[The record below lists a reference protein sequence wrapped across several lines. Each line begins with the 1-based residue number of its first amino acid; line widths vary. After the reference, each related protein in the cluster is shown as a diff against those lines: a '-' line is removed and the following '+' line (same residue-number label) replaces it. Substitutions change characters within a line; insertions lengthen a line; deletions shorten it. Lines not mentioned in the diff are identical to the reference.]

1 MSDVLR
7 LEIRFGDAE
16 SFANFDMNGALG
28 DPTLFGLPSELS
40 TTED

>member
-1 MSDVLR
+1 MSDALR
-7 LEIRFGDAE
+7 PEIRFGNAE
-16 SFANFDMNGALG
+16 WSAIFDMNGALG